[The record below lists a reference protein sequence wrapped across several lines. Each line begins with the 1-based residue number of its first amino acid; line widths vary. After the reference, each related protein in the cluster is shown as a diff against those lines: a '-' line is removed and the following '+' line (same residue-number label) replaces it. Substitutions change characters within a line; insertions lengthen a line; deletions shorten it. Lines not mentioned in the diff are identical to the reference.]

1 MNSIVSLNGD
11 WELLFDT
18 EDMGIIN
25 RWYATYPS
33 GTQKIQVPS
42 VWEKYFDKVSLSQD
56 AAYYFKHFTV
66 DAKQVPKRIFLPFE
80 RISMHAVFW
89 LNGKYLG
96 SHFGA

>member
-66 DAKQVPKRIFLPFE
+66 D
-80 RISMHAVFW
+80 S
-89 LNGKYLG
+89 G
-96 SHFGA
+96 SFQGDQTGRR